1 MILCIIY
8 DIRYRPHAVALVT
21 VSDVI
26 IISAVVVATEAPRP
40 GTSGEAATATLVVI
54 PEVITL
60 RKRII

>member
-1 MILCIIY
+1 M
-8 DIRYRPHAVALVT
+8 ALVT

-40 GTSGEAATATLVVI
+40 RTSGEAATATLVVI

-60 RKRII
+60 RKRNIEIYPDS